1 MLSVSKPSLGICM
14 WSQVKKR
21 RRLIA
26 PVVALFA
33 THLRSHCPD
42 KKIASLLDRRSDC
55 DTPSQVPSGLLGRNI
70 QRSCP
75 SESSDLSLREE
86 RALEFNRI
94 RKSSEINLHFQ
105 SAAISFLYSFYLWRI
120 RVLVPHT
127 PPSAIA
133 CSVPQAV
140 SIHMSIVHAY
150 VFGLALRI
158 LAFFCS
164 ALLVS

>member
-1 MLSVSKPSLGICM
+1 
-14 WSQVKKR
+14 VKKR

-42 KKIASLLDRRSDC
+42 KEIASLPDRRSDC
-55 DTPSQVPSGLLGRNI
+55 DTPSQVPSGLLGRIN

-105 SAAISFLYSFYLWRI
+105 SAAISFLYSFYLLSVAHSSPRSAHAPECHSLQRATSSVNPYVHCPRI
-120 RVLVPHT
+120 CVWPRASNSRLLLFCFISFMISASSHATSCLV
-127 PPSAIA
+127 
-133 CSVPQAV
+133 
-140 SIHMSIVHAY
+140 
-150 VFGLALRI
+150 G
-158 LAFFCS
+158 
-164 ALLVS
+164 

>member
-42 KKIASLLDRRSDC
+42 KKIASLPDRRSDC

-105 SAAISFLYSFYLWRI
+105 SAAISFLYSFYLLSVAHSSPRSA
-120 RVLVPHT
+120 HA
-127 PPSAIA
+127 PSAIA

-140 SIHMSIVHAY
+140 SIHMSIVHAL
-150 VFGLALRI
+150 VFGIALRI
-158 LAFFCS
+158 LA
-164 ALLVS
+164 LLY